1 MSQTAMNSLDDKGE
15 DMYATKDYFI
25 GLAQRIVASGKNT
38 RVSLSGAGE
47 VSLFPGR
54 KAYSAS
60 IVNEEAFFQTT
71 QDKFHTEPLD
81 DASGPEADVQQLS
94 DLLWQAAFHASKGR
108 LAEGTSKFDV
118 VQFKKWPN
126 LPKLAQTPN
135 TARICALLTR
145 HPTTI
150 MLAHRQLGI
159 SREEVYHVYG
169 AAYGAG
175 IARIVNQNKE
185 ATSQQEAEVAP
196 PAEERGLFRSL
207 FSKISGL

>member
-1 MSQTAMNSLDDKGE
+1 MSQTLINSPADKGE
-15 DMYATKDYFI
+15 TIYSANDYFI
-25 GLAQRIVASGKNT
+25 GIAQRIVASGQNT
-38 RVSLSGAGE
+38 RVTFPGIGE
-47 VSLFPGR
+47 VLLFPER
-54 KAYSAS
+54 KAYSADIS
-60 IVNEEAFFQTT
+60 NEAAFFQAS
-71 QDKFHTEPLD
+71 QDKFRTEPLD
-81 DASGPEADVQQLS
+81 DAPGPDGGRQLS
-94 DLLWQAAFHASKGR
+94 DLMWQAAFHASNGR

-159 SREEVYHVYG
+159 SREEVYRVYS

-175 IARIVNQNKE
+175 IARIVNQNPE
-185 ATSQQEAEVAP
+185 AIAQAETANEA

>member
-1 MSQTAMNSLDDKGE
+1 MSQTAMNGLDDKDE
-15 DMYATKDYFI
+15 ALYATKDYFI
-25 GLAQRIVASGKNT
+25 GLAQRIVSSGKNT

-47 VSLFPGR
+47 VTLYPGH
-54 KAYSAS
+54 KAYSAK
-60 IVNEEAFFQTT
+60 IVNEEAFFQTA
-71 QDKFHTEPLD
+71 QDKFKTEPLD
-81 DASGPEADVQQLS
+81 DAAGPDGDGQQLS
-94 DLLWQAAFHASKGR
+94 DLLWQAAFHASQGR

-175 IARIVNQNKE
+175 IARIVNQSRE
-185 ATSQQEAEVAP
+185 ALSKQDEEAAP

-207 FSKISGL
+207 FAKISGL